1 MSDATVGG
9 IITVSASA
17 NDPGGIARVEFIVDG
32 DIKGSDT
39 NSPYSITLDTRTL
52 SDGSHT
58 LASKAY
64 NAAGNIGTSAPITFS
79 VNNATPASTTYN
91 EVENNGSTRTANTIS
106 DNVNR
111 IVAYIGTST
120 DQDYF
125 RINVAA
131 GRTVKVNMTGP
142 ARDYD
147 LYLLRSSGTT
157 LKTSANTGSTESV
170 SVTNTST
177 STATYYIR
185 VIGFGRAYTPTTPYN
200 LVLSR

>member
-1 MSDATVGG
+1 M
-9 IITVSASA
+9 
-17 NDPGGIARVEFIVDG
+17 EFIVDG

-58 LASKAY
+58 LASKAH
-64 NAAGNIGTSAPITFS
+64 NTAGNIGTSAPITFS
-79 VNNATPASTTYN
+79 VNNAAPAPTTYN

-131 GRTVKVNMTGP
+131 GRTVTVNMTGP